1 MRNKGLI
8 IALTVIVSLLS
19 FYYISFTYVAQG
31 IQDEAVAQS
40 KDSTGVVNTGKKQ
53 AYLDSLYDKPV
64 YNFLG
69 MVPYTYKEVKDMELA
84 LGLDLQGGM
93 HVVLEVSP
101 IEILKALAGS
111 QAESPLFKQ
120 ALNKAKLAQRTSQES
135 FEKLFYSAFK
145 ETAGSNQL
153 ARVFSNSQNSSKIN
167 STSSDKE
174 VEKMIDD
181 EIDGAVDR
189 SFEILRSRIDRFG
202 AIQPNLQRIKG
213 TGRILVELPGVENPQ
228 RVRKL
233 LQGTAQLDFYD
244 VYNLSELQGS
254 LIAVNDYLVAQNKLS
269 KGDAGTLAADS
280 NGTEVKDELAADPL
294 ATDSLGTGKK
304 DSSALAEKGDSTSAA
319 DSLADKVSP
328 LFALRD
334 RNYPYT
340 LHYSIKDSSQINRI
354 LRQPKVQALL
364 PSDLMFLWDWKEDKK
379 TNAMELVPIKKS
391 KGGKSLLTGDAIAD
405 AREEVSQD
413 GKASYGISMQMN
425 PAGAKKWR
433 KVTQDAIKDSQN
445 KRRVA
450 IVLDNVV
457 YSAPTVQSEIP
468 NGSSSITGNFNQE
481 DAKDIANIL
490 KAGKLP
496 APVRIVEEV
505 IVGPTLGQEAI
516 ESGLMSLLAGLL
528 VVVVLMVIYY
538 NTGGLVA
545 DVALVFN
552 VIFTL
557 GFLASLNSVLT
568 LPGLAGIVLSL
579 GMSVDAN
586 VLIFERIKE
595 ERKNGK
601 GMRAAI
607 DAGFDKAFSSIFDSN
622 ITTILTGA
630 ILFLLGSGPIKGFA
644 VTLMI
649 GIACSFFT
657 AVYISRVIL
666 LWLTRGSNAET
677 AVSFTTV
684 ISKNLFQ
691 NLNFDFV
698 KYRKGAYIFSI
709 ALLLFGAATTVINGG
724 LNLGV
729 DFKGGRSYIVEF
741 NNDVV
746 ASDLKAS
753 LSDEFQGT
761 GTEVKT
767 YGSSKKIKVTTSY
780 LVEDESEKGDER
792 VEAALKKGLKEF
804 NKGDFKI
811 LSSNKV
817 GATVADDILQSS
829 WQSIIVSLIGIFIY
843 VLIRFRKWQFGFGG
857 IIALFHDTL
866 MILAMFSILQFFG
879 VAAFEVDQV
888 IIAAL
893 LTIVGFSI
901 NDTVIVFD
909 RVREFGDEYYK
920 MDMKDMLNMSINSTL
935 SRTIMTTVTVLVTVI
950 ILCIFGGESLRG
962 FSISLLVGVVFGS
975 YSTIFIAIP
984 MVLDLRSK
992 KDEEA
997 KRIS

>member
-8 IALTVIVSLLS
+8 IALTVIVTLLS

-31 IQDEAVAQS
+31 IQEEAVAQS
-40 KDSTGVVNTGKKQ
+40 KDSSGVVNTSKKQ

-111 QAESPLFKQ
+111 QAESPAFKK
-120 ALNKAKLAQRTSQES
+120 ALKNAMLAQRTSQES
-135 FEKLFYSAFK
+135 FEKLFYAAYK
-145 ETAGSNQL
+145 ETAGADQL
-153 ARVFSNSQNSSKIN
+153 SRVFANSQNASKIN
-167 STSSDKE
+167 SQSTDKE
-174 VEKMIDD
+174 VEKMVDE

-189 SFEILRSRIDRFG
+189 SFEILRARIDRFG
-202 AIQPNLQRIKG
+202 TIQPNLQRIQG

-228 RVRKL
+228 RVRNL
-233 LQGTAQLDFYD
+233 LQGTAQLDFYE
-244 VYNLSELQGS
+244 VYHLFEIGS
-254 LIAVNDYLVAQNKLS
+254 TLTEINKYVVAQSKL
-269 KGDAGTLAADS
+269 KGTAADTTDLLTDS
-280 NGTEVKDELAADPL
+280 SSTADQDLLSADPL
-294 ATDSLGTGKK
+294 ASDSTAAVKADTSK
-304 DSSALAEKGDSTSAA
+304 VAKADSTSAA
-319 DSLADKVSP
+319 DSLAANNSP
-328 LFALRD
+328 LF
-334 RNYPYT
+334 T
-340 LHYSIKDSSQINRI
+340 LLKSQYNLVYDLKDTAKINRI
-354 LRQPKVQALL
+354 LNLPKAKALL
-364 PSDLMFLWDWKEDKK
+364 PTDLVFLWDRKAKK
-379 TNAMELVPIKKS
+379 DGTIELVPIKKGR
-391 KGGKSLLTGDAIAD
+391 GGKAPLSGDAITD
-405 AREEVSQD
+405 ARD
-413 GKASYGISMQMN
+413 GASSDGRGYEISMQMN
-425 PAGAKKWR
+425 AAGARIWKKL
-433 KVTQDAIKDSQN
+433 TADAVKDPRN
-445 KRRVA
+445 KRRIA

-457 YSAPTVQSEIP
+457 YSAPTVQNEIP
-468 NGSSSITGNFNQE
+468 NGSSSISGDFTADE
-481 DAKDIANIL
+481 AKDISNIL

-516 ESGLMSLLAGLL
+516 DSGLMSLFAGLL
-528 VVVVLMVIYY
+528 VVIVLMALYY
-538 NTGGLVA
+538 NTGGLIA
-545 DVALVFN
+545 DIALIFN

-557 GFLASLNSVLT
+557 GILASFNSVLT
-568 LPGLAGIVLSL
+568 LPGLAGIVLTL

-595 ERKNGK
+595 ELKNGK
-601 GMRAAI
+601 SMRAAI

-622 ITTILTGA
+622 ITTILTGT
-630 ILFLLGSGPIKGFA
+630 ILFFLGSGPIKGFA
-644 VTLMI
+644 TTLII
-649 GIACSFFT
+649 GVLCSFFT

-666 LWLTRGSNAET
+666 LWVTSKNPET
-677 AVSFTTV
+677 SVKFTTI

-698 KYRKGAYIFSI
+698 KYRKAAYIGSL
-709 ALLLFGAATTVINGG
+709 ALLLFGAAATVMNGG
-724 LNLGV
+724 INLGV

-741 NNDVV
+741 KQDVV
-746 ASDLKAS
+746 ASDVKSS
-753 LSDEFQGT
+753 LSDEFKGT

-767 YGSSKKIKVTTSY
+767 YGSNKKLKITTSY
-780 LVEDESEKGDER
+780 LVQDETEKGDQA
-792 VEAALKKGLKEF
+792 VEAALTAGLKQF
-804 NKGDFKI
+804 DKGDFQI

-829 WQSIIVSLIGIFIY
+829 WQSIIVSLVGIFIY

-857 IIALFHDTL
+857 IVALFHDTL
-866 MILAMFSILQFFG
+866 MIIAMFGILQLLG
-879 VAAFEVDQV
+879 IASFEVDQV

-909 RVREFGDEYYK
+909 RVREFGAEYYK
-920 MDMKDMLNMSINSTL
+920 MDMKDMLNKSINSTL
-935 SRTIMTTVTVLVTVI
+935 SRTIMTTVTVLVTVV

-962 FSISLLVGVVFGS
+962 FSVSLLVGVVFGS

-984 MVLDLRSK
+984 IVLDLRSK
-992 KDEEA
+992 SDREVKKID
-997 KRIS
+997 

>member
-8 IALTVIVSLLS
+8 VALTIIVSLLS

-31 IQDEAVAQS
+31 IQEEAVAQS
-40 KDSTGVVNTGKKQ
+40 KDSTGVVNTSKKQ
-53 AYLDSLYDKPV
+53 AYLDSLYDEPV

-101 IEILKALAGS
+101 VEILKALAGA
-111 QAESPLFKQ
+111 QAESTLFKQ
-120 ALNKAKLAQRTSQES
+120 ALNKAKLAQTKSQES
-135 FEKLFYSAFK
+135 FEKLFYASYK
-145 ETAGSNQL
+145 EIAGPDQL
-153 ARVFSNSQNSSKIN
+153 ARVFSNSQNSAKIR
-167 STSSDKE
+167 STSTDKE
-174 VEKMIDD
+174 VEKMIDE

-202 AIQPNLQRIKG
+202 AIQPNLQRIQG

-244 VYNLSELQGS
+244 VYSLGEIQGG
-254 LIAVNDYLVAQNKLS
+254 LMAVNDYLIAQTKLKKDG
-269 KGDAGTLAADS
+269 KGELQVDTTAVV
-280 NGTEVKDELAADPL
+280 EDELAADPL
-294 ATDSLGTGKK
+294 ASDDTTGVKK
-304 DSSALAEKGDSTSAA
+304 DSMELAAKADSTEK
-319 DSLADKVSP
+319 DTLADKISV
-328 LFALRD
+328 FFTLRD

-340 LHYSIKDSSQINRI
+340 LHYNVKDSSQINRI
-354 LRQPKVQALL
+354 LKQPKVKELL
-364 PSDLMFLWDWKEDKK
+364 PSDLVFLWDWKADPK
-379 TNAMELVPIKKS
+379 TGAMELVPIRKS
-391 KGGKSLLTGDAIAD
+391 KGGKSLLTGEAISDAN
-405 AREEVSQD
+405 EEVSQD
-413 GKASYGISMQMN
+413 GKAAYGISMQMN
-425 PAGAKKWR
+425 PAGAKKW
-433 KVTQDAIKDSQN
+433 KKITADAIKDSQN

-468 NGSSSITGNFNQE
+468 NGSSSITGNFTQE

-528 VVVVLMVIYY
+528 VVVLLMVVYY
-538 NTGGLVA
+538 NKGGLVA
-545 DVALVFN
+545 DIALFFN
-552 VIFTL
+552 VVFTL

-622 ITTILTGA
+622 VTTILTGV
-630 ILFLLGSGPIKGFA
+630 ILFFLGSGPIKGFA
-644 VTLMI
+644 ITLII

-666 LWLTRGSNAET
+666 LWLTRGSDAET
-677 AVSFTTV
+677 AVSFTTI

-698 KYRKGAYIFSI
+698 KYRKVAYAISI
-709 ALLLFGAATTVINGG
+709 ALLLFGAGATVLNGG

-741 NNDVV
+741 NKDVV

-780 LVEDESEKGDER
+780 LVQDETEKGDEV
-792 VEAALKKGLKEF
+792 VEAALVSGLKEF
-804 NKGDFKI
+804 NQGEFKI

-843 VLIRFRKWQFGFGG
+843 VLLRFRKWQFGFGG
-857 IIALFHDTL
+857 IVALFHDTL
-866 MILAMFSILQFFG
+866 MVLAMFAILQFFG

-909 RVREFGDEYYK
+909 RVREFGEEYYK
-920 MDMKDMLNMSINSTL
+920 MDMADMLNKSINSTL

-992 KDEEA
+992 KDAEA
-997 KRIS
+997 KRVN

>member
-8 IALTVIVSLLS
+8 IALTIIVSLLS

-31 IQDEAVAQS
+31 IQEEAVAQS
-40 KDSTGVVNTGKKQ
+40 KDSTGVVNTSKKQ
-53 AYLDSLYDKPV
+53 SYLDSLYDKPV

-101 IEILKALAGS
+101 VEILKALAGA

-120 ALNKAKLAQRTSQES
+120 ALNKAKLAQSQSQES
-135 FEKLFYSAFK
+135 FEKLFYASYK
-145 ETAGSNQL
+145 EIAGPDQL
-153 ARVFSNSQNSSKIN
+153 ARVFSNSQNSAKIR
-167 STSSDKE
+167 STSTDKE
-174 VEKMIDD
+174 VQKMIDE
-181 EIDGAVDR
+181 EIDAAVDR

-202 AIQPNLQRIKG
+202 AIQPNLQRIQG

-233 LQGTAQLDFYD
+233 LQGTAKLDFYD
-244 VYNLSELQGS
+244 VYSLGEIQGG
-254 LIAVNDYLVAQNKLS
+254 LMAVNDYLVAQTKLTKDG
-269 KGDAGTLAADS
+269 KGDLQVDTTAT
-280 NGTEVKDELAADPL
+280 VDELAADPL
-294 ATDSLGTGKK
+294 ASDDTTGVKK
-304 DSSALAEKGDSTSAA
+304 DSLELAAKADSTEK
-319 DSLADKVSP
+319 DTLADKISVFFS
-328 LFALRD
+328 LRD

-340 LHYSIKDSSQINRI
+340 LHYNIKDSSQINRI
-354 LRQPKVQALL
+354 LKQAKVKELL
-364 PSDLMFLWDWKEDKK
+364 PSDLMFLWDWKADTK
-379 TNAMELVPIKKS
+379 TGAMELVPIRKS
-391 KGGKSLLTGDAIAD
+391 KGGKSLLTGEAISDAH
-405 AREEVSQD
+405 EEVSQD
-413 GKASYGISMQMN
+413 GKAAYGISMQMN
-425 PAGAKKWR
+425 PAGAKKW
-433 KVTQDAIKDSQN
+433 KKITSDAIKDSQN

-468 NGSSSITGNFNQE
+468 NGSSSITGNFTQE

-528 VVVVLMVIYY
+528 VVIVLMVVYY
-538 NTGGLVA
+538 NKGGLVA
-545 DVALVFN
+545 DIALVFN

-622 ITTILTGA
+622 VTTILTGV
-630 ILFLLGSGPIKGFA
+630 ILFFLGSGPIKGFA
-644 VTLMI
+644 ITLII

-657 AVYISRVIL
+657 SVFISRVIL

-684 ISKNLFQ
+684 LSKNLFQ

-698 KYRKGAYIFSI
+698 KFRKAAYGISI
-709 ALLLFGAATTVINGG
+709 ALLLFGAAATVLNGG

-741 NNDVV
+741 NKDVV

-767 YGSSKKIKVTTSY
+767 YGSAKKVKVTTSY
-780 LVEDESEKGDER
+780 LVEDESERGDTL
-792 VEAALKKGLKEF
+792 VEGALKKGLKEF
-804 NKGDFKI
+804 NQGDSKI

-843 VLIRFRKWQFGFGG
+843 VLLRFRKWQFGLGG

-866 MILAMFSILQFFG
+866 MVLAMFSILQFFG

-920 MDMKDMLNMSINSTL
+920 MDMKDMLNKSINSTL

-992 KDEEA
+992 KDAEA
-997 KRIS
+997 KRVN

>member
-8 IALTVIVSLLS
+8 IALTIIVSLLS

-31 IQDEAVAQS
+31 IQEEAVAQS
-40 KDSTGVVNTGKKQ
+40 KDSTGLVNTGKKQ

-101 IEILKALAGS
+101 VEILKALAGA

-120 ALNKAKLAQRTSQES
+120 ALNKAKLAQKNSQES
-135 FEKLFYSAFK
+135 FEKLFYTAFR
-145 ETAGSNQL
+145 ETAGNDKL
-153 ARVFSNSQNSSKIN
+153 AMVFSNSQNSSKIR
-167 STSSDKE
+167 STSTDKE

-244 VYNLSELQGS
+244 VYSLSELQGS
-254 LIAVNDYLVAQNKLS
+254 LLAVNDYLVSQNKLN
-269 KGDAGTLAADS
+269 KEDADVLAADS
-280 NGTEVKDELAADPL
+280 NSAPVEDDLAADPL
-294 ATDSLGTGKK
+294 AADSLATVKK
-304 DSSALAEKGDSTSAA
+304 DSSAIAAKGDSTAA

-328 LFALRD
+328 LFSLRD

-340 LHYSIKDSSQINRI
+340 LHYNIKDTSQINRI
-354 LRQPKVQALL
+354 LKQPKVQALL

-379 TNAMELVPIKKS
+379 TSAMELVPIKQS
-391 KGGKSLLTGDAIAD
+391 KGGKSLLTGDAISD
-405 AREEVSQD
+405 AHEEVSQD

-425 PAGAKKWR
+425 AGGAKKWAR
-433 KVTQDAIKDSQN
+433 ITKDAIKDSQN

-468 NGSSSITGNFNQE
+468 NGSSSITGNFTQE

-528 VVVVLMVIYY
+528 VVIVLMVVYY
-538 NTGGLVA
+538 NKGGLVA
-545 DVALVFN
+545 DIALFFN
-552 VIFTL
+552 VVFTL

-601 GMRAAI
+601 SMRAAI

-677 AVSFTTV
+677 AVSFTTI

-698 KYRKGAYIFSI
+698 KFRKVAYGFSI
-709 ALLLFGAATTVINGG
+709 LLLLLGAGATVLNGG

-729 DFKGGRSYIVEF
+729 DFKGGRSYIIDF
-741 NNDVV
+741 SSDVV

-792 VEAALKKGLKEF
+792 VEAALVKGLKQF

-811 LSSNKV
+811 VSSNKV

-829 WQSIIVSLIGIFIY
+829 WRSIIVSLLGIFIY

-857 IIALFHDTL
+857 IVALFHDTL
-866 MILAMFSILQFFG
+866 MILAMFAILQFFG

-909 RVREFGDEYYK
+909 RVREFGEEYYK
-920 MDMKDMLNMSINSTL
+920 MDMKDMLNKSINSTL

-992 KDEEA
+992 KDEA
-997 KRIS
+997 KKIN

>member
-1 MRNKGLI
+1 
-8 IALTVIVSLLS
+8 
-19 FYYISFTYVAQG
+19 
-31 IQDEAVAQS
+31 
-40 KDSTGVVNTGKKQ
+40 
-53 AYLDSLYDKPV
+53 
-64 YNFLG
+64 
-69 MVPYTYKEVKDMELA
+69 
-84 LGLDLQGGM
+84 
-93 HVVLEVSP
+93 
-101 IEILKALAGS
+101 
-111 QAESPLFKQ
+111 
-120 ALNKAKLAQRTSQES
+120 
-135 FEKLFYSAFK
+135 
-145 ETAGSNQL
+145 
-153 ARVFSNSQNSSKIN
+153 
-167 STSSDKE
+167 
-174 VEKMIDD
+174 
-181 EIDGAVDR
+181 
-189 SFEILRSRIDRFG
+189 
-202 AIQPNLQRIKG
+202 
-213 TGRILVELPGVENPQ
+213 
-228 RVRKL
+228 
-233 LQGTAQLDFYD
+233 
-244 VYNLSELQGS
+244 
-254 LIAVNDYLVAQNKLS
+254 
-269 KGDAGTLAADS
+269 
-280 NGTEVKDELAADPL
+280 
-294 ATDSLGTGKK
+294 
-304 DSSALAEKGDSTSAA
+304 
-319 DSLADKVSP
+319 
-328 LFALRD
+328 
-334 RNYPYT
+334 
-340 LHYSIKDSSQINRI
+340 
-354 LRQPKVQALL
+354 
-364 PSDLMFLWDWKEDKK
+364 
-379 TNAMELVPIKKS
+379 
-391 KGGKSLLTGDAIAD
+391 
-405 AREEVSQD
+405 
-413 GKASYGISMQMN
+413 MN
-425 PAGAKKWR
+425 PAGAKKW
-433 KVTQDAIKDSQN
+433 KKITADAIKDSQN

-468 NGSSSITGNFNQE
+468 NGSSSISGNFTQE

-528 VVVVLMVIYY
+528 VVVVLMVVYY
-538 NTGGLVA
+538 NKGGLVA
-545 DVALVFN
+545 DIALFFN
-552 VIFTL
+552 VVFTL

-601 GMRAAI
+601 GMRASI

-622 ITTILTGA
+622 ITTILTGV
-630 ILFLLGSGPIKGFA
+630 ILFFLGSGPIKGFA
-644 VTLMI
+644 ITLII

-666 LWLTRGSNAET
+666 LWLTRGSDAET
-677 AVSFTTV
+677 AVSFTT
-684 ISKNLFQ
+684 ILSKNLFQ

-698 KYRKGAYIFSI
+698 KYRKVAYIASI
-709 ALLLFGAATTVINGG
+709 SLLLFGATTTVINGG

-741 NNDVV
+741 NNDVI
-746 ASDLKAS
+746 ASDLKSS

-780 LVEDESEKGDER
+780 LVQDETEKGDEL
-792 VEAALKKGLKEF
+792 VEAALVKGLKEF
-804 NKGDFKI
+804 NKGEFKI

-829 WQSIIVSLIGIFIY
+829 WQSIIVSLLGIFIY

-866 MILAMFSILQFFG
+866 MVLAMFSILQFFG

-909 RVREFGDEYYK
+909 RVREFGEEYYK
-920 MDMKDMLNMSINSTL
+920 LDMADMLNKSINSTL

-992 KDEEA
+992 KDREA
-997 KRIS
+997 KKIN

>member
-8 IALTVIVSLLS
+8 IALTIIVTLLS

-31 IQDEAVAQS
+31 IQEEAVAQS
-40 KDSTGVVNTGKKQ
+40 KDSTGVVNTSKKQ
-53 AYLDSLYDKPV
+53 SYLDSLYDKPV

-101 IEILKALAGS
+101 VEILKALAGG

-120 ALNKAKLAQRTSQES
+120 ALNKAKLAQSKSQES

-145 ETAGSNQL
+145 ETAGSDQL
-153 ARVFSNSQNSSKIN
+153 ARVFANSQNSAKIN
-167 STSSDKE
+167 SSSSDKE
-174 VEKMIDD
+174 VEKMIND

-202 AIQPNLQRIKG
+202 ALQPNLQRIQG

-244 VYNLSELQGS
+244 VYSLGELQGS
-254 LIAVNDYLVAQNKLS
+254 LLAVNDYLIAQNKL
-269 KGDAGTLAADS
+269 KKEGKVEGDVLADTS
-280 NGTEVKDELAADPL
+280 SVDELAADPL
-294 ATDSLGTGKK
+294 AGDSATVTVKE
-304 DSSALAEKGDSTSAA
+304 DSAALAAKGDSTAQ
-319 DSLADKVSP
+319 DTLADKVSP
-328 LFALRD
+328 LFSLRD

-340 LHYSIKDSSQINRI
+340 LSYNIKDSSQINRI
-354 LRQPKVQALL
+354 LKQEKVKALL

-379 TNAMELVPIKKS
+379 TGVLELVPIKKS

-405 AREEVSQD
+405 AHEEVSQD
-413 GKASYGISMQMN
+413 GKAAYGISMQMN
-425 PAGAKKWR
+425 PAGAKKW
-433 KVTQDAIKDSQN
+433 KKITQDAIKDSQN

-468 NGSSSITGNFNQE
+468 NGSSSISGNFTQE

-528 VVVVLMVIYY
+528 VVIVLMVVYY
-538 NTGGLVA
+538 NKAGLVA
-545 DVALVFN
+545 DIALLFN

-622 ITTILTGA
+622 ITTILIGV
-630 ILFLLGSGPIKGFA
+630 ILFFLGSGPIKGFA
-644 VTLMI
+644 ITLII

-666 LWLTRGSNAET
+666 LWLTRGSDAET
-677 AVSFTTV
+677 AVSFTTI

-698 KYRKGAYIFSI
+698 KYRKVAYIGSI
-709 ALLLFGAATTVINGG
+709 SLLLFGAAATVINGG

-729 DFKGGRSYIVEF
+729 DFKGGRSYIVQF

-746 ASDLKAS
+746 ASDLKSS
-753 LSDEFQGT
+753 LSDDFQGT

-780 LVEDESEKGDER
+780 LVQDETEKGDER
-792 VEAALKKGLKEF
+792 VEAALVKGLKEF
-804 NKGDFKI
+804 NKGEFQI

-829 WQSIIVSLIGIFIY
+829 WQSIIVSLLGIFIY

-866 MILAMFSILQFFG
+866 MILAMFSILQLFG

-909 RVREFGDEYYK
+909 RVREFGEEYYK
-920 MDMKDMLNMSINSTL
+920 MDMADMLNKSINSTL

-962 FSISLLVGVVFGS
+962 FSISLLVGVIFGS

-992 KDEEA
+992 KDREA
-997 KRIS
+997 KKIS

>member
-8 IALTVIVSLLS
+8 IALTIIVSLLS

-31 IQDEAVAQS
+31 IQEEAVAQS
-40 KDSTGVVNTGKKQ
+40 KDSTGAVNTGKKQ

-101 IEILKALAGS
+101 VEILKALAGS

-120 ALNKAKLAQRTSQES
+120 ALNKAKLAQKTSQES
-135 FEKLFYSAFK
+135 FEKLFYAAFR
-145 ETAGSNQL
+145 ETAGNDQL

-174 VEKMIDD
+174 VEKMIDS

-202 AIQPNLQRIKG
+202 AIQPNLQRIQG

-254 LIAVNDYLVAQNKLS
+254 LLAVNDYLLAQNKLS
-269 KGDAGTLAADS
+269 KGEKDVLATDS
-280 NGTEVKDELAADPL
+280 SSSAAPDELAADPL
-294 ATDSLGTGKK
+294 ATDSLGAGKK
-304 DSSALAEKGDSTSAA
+304 DSAAIAAKGDSTAA

-328 LFALRD
+328 LFSLRD

-340 LHYSIKDSSQINRI
+340 LHYNIKDSSAINRI

-364 PSDLMFLWDWKEDKK
+364 PADLMFLWDWKEDKK
-379 TNAMELVPIKKS
+379 TSAMELVPIRKS
-391 KGGKSLLTGDAIAD
+391 KGGKSLLTGDAISD
-405 AREEVSQD
+405 AHEEVSQD

-425 PAGAKKWR
+425 AAGAKKW
-433 KVTQDAIKDSQN
+433 KKITADAIKDSGN

-528 VVVVLMVIYY
+528 VVVVLMVVYY
-538 NTGGLVA
+538 NKGGLIA
-545 DVALVFN
+545 DIALVFN

-709 ALLLFGAATTVINGG
+709 ALLLFGATATVLNGG

-780 LVEDESEKGDER
+780 LVEDESEKGDAI
-792 VEAALKKGLKEF
+792 VEGALVKGLKEF

-857 IIALFHDTL
+857 IVALFHDTL
-866 MILAMFSILQFFG
+866 MILAMFSILQLLG
-879 VAAFEVDQV
+879 IAAFEVDQV

-950 ILCIFGGESLRG
+950 ILCVFGGESLRG

-997 KRIS
+997 KKIS

>member
-8 IALTVIVSLLS
+8 IALTIIVSLLS

-40 KDSTGVVNTGKKQ
+40 KDSTGVVNTSKKQ
-53 AYLDSLYDKPV
+53 SYLDSLYDKPV

-101 IEILKALAGS
+101 VEILKALAGS

-120 ALNKAKLAQRTSQES
+120 ALKKATLAQRTSQES
-135 FEKLFYSAFK
+135 FEKLFYTAFK
-145 ETAGSNQL
+145 ETAGSDQL
-153 ARVFSNSQNSSKIN
+153 ARVFSNSQNSAKIN
-167 STSSDKE
+167 STSTDRE
-174 VEKMIDD
+174 VEKMING
-181 EIDGAVDR
+181 EIDDAVDR

-202 AIQPNLQRIKG
+202 ALQPNLQRIKG

-244 VYNLSELQGS
+244 VYSLGELQGS
-254 LIAVNDYLVAQNKLS
+254 LLAVNDYLLAQAKLT
-269 KGDAGTLAADS
+269 KGGQ
-280 NGTEVKDELAADPL
+280 DELAADSSGTAVEDEL
-294 ATDSLGTGKK
+294 AADLTAEDSLALGNK
-304 DSSALAEKGDSTSAA
+304 DTSALAAKGDSTSA

-340 LHYSIKDSSQINRI
+340 LNYNIKDSSTINRI
-354 LRQPKVQALL
+354 LKQAKVQALL
-364 PSDLMFLWDWKEDKK
+364 PADLMFLWDWKEDKK
-379 TNAMELVPIKKS
+379 TSSLELVPIKKS
-391 KGGKSLLTGDAIAD
+391 KGGKSLMTGDAISD
-405 AREEVSQD
+405 AQEEVSQD
-413 GKASYGISMQMN
+413 GKAAYGISMQMN
-425 PAGAKKWR
+425 PIGAKKWR
-433 KVTQDAIKDSQN
+433 KITQDAIKDSQN

-468 NGSSSITGNFNQE
+468 NGSSSISGNFTQE

-505 IVGPTLGQEAI
+505 IVGPTLGKEAI

-528 VVVVLMVIYY
+528 VVVVLMVVYY
-538 NTGGLVA
+538 NKGGLVA
-545 DVALVFN
+545 DIALVFN

-607 DAGFDKAFSSIFDSN
+607 DAGFDKAFRSIFDSN
-622 ITTILTGA
+622 VTTILIGI
-630 ILFLLGSGPIKGFA
+630 ILFFLGSGPIKGFA
-644 VTLMI
+644 ITLII

-657 AVYISRVIL
+657 AVFISRVIL
-666 LWLTRGSNAET
+666 LWLTRGADAET

-691 NLNFDFV
+691 NLNFNFV
-698 KYRKGAYIFSI
+698 KYRKVAYAVSI
-709 ALLLFGAATTVINGG
+709 ALLLLGVGATVMNNG

-746 ASDLKAS
+746 ASDLKTS
-753 LSDEFQGT
+753 LTDEFQGT

-767 YGSSKKIKVTTSY
+767 YGSNKKIKITTSY
-780 LVEDESEKGDER
+780 LVQDETEKGDSL
-792 VEAALKKGLKEF
+792 VEAALVKGLKEF
-804 NKGDFKI
+804 NKGESKI

-829 WQSIIVSLIGIFIY
+829 WQSIIVSLLGIFIY

-866 MILAMFSILQFFG
+866 MILAMFSILQFLG
-879 VAAFEVDQV
+879 IAAFEVDQV

-909 RVREFGDEYYK
+909 RVREFGEEYNK
-920 MDMKDMLNMSINSTL
+920 MDMADMLNKSINSTL

-950 ILCIFGGESLRG
+950 ILCFFGGESLRG

-992 KDEEA
+992 KDREV
-997 KRIS
+997 KNIS

>member
-8 IALTVIVSLLS
+8 IALTIIVSLLS

-31 IQDEAVAQS
+31 IQEEAVAQS
-40 KDSTGVVNTGKKQ
+40 KDSTGAVNTTKKQ
-53 AYLDSLYDKPV
+53 SYLDSLYDKPV

-101 IEILKALAGS
+101 VEILKALAGAQS
-111 QAESPLFKQ
+111 ESTLFKQ
-120 ALNKAKLAQRTSQES
+120 ALKKATLAQSKSQES
-135 FEKLFYSAFK
+135 FEKLFYASYK
-145 ETAGSNQL
+145 EIAGPDQL
-153 ARVFSNSQNSSKIN
+153 ARVFSNSQNSAKIR
-167 STSSDKE
+167 STSTDKE
-174 VEKMIDD
+174 VQKMIDE

-202 AIQPNLQRIKG
+202 AIQPNLQRIQG

-244 VYNLSELQGS
+244 VYNLGEIQGG
-254 LIAVNDYLVAQNKLS
+254 LIAVNDYLISQNKLKKDG
-269 KGDAGTLAADS
+269 KGDVQVDTTATVD
-280 NGTEVKDELAADPL
+280 DLAADPL
-294 ATDSLGTGKK
+294 ASDDTTGVSVKK
-304 DSSALAEKGDSTSAA
+304 DSSALAAKADSTAE
-319 DSLADKVSP
+319 DTLADKISP
-328 LFALRD
+328 LFSLRD

-340 LHYSIKDSSQINRI
+340 LHYNIKDSSQINRI
-354 LRQPKVQALL
+354 LKQPKVKELL

-379 TNAMELVPIKKS
+379 TGAMELVPIRKS
-391 KGGKSLLTGDAIAD
+391 KGGKSLLTGDAISD
-405 AREEVSQD
+405 AHEEVSQD
-413 GKASYGISMQMN
+413 GKAAYGISMQMN
-425 PAGAKKWR
+425 PTGAKKWR
-433 KVTQDAIKDSQN
+433 KITQDAIKESNN

-468 NGSSSITGNFNQE
+468 NGSSSITGNFTQE

-528 VVVVLMVIYY
+528 VVVVLMVAYY
-538 NTGGLVA
+538 NKGGLIA
-545 DVALVFN
+545 NIALVFN

-579 GMSVDAN
+579 GMAVDAN

-607 DAGFDKAFSSIFDSN
+607 DAGYDKAFSAIFDSN
-622 ITTILTGA
+622 ITTILTGG

-644 VTLMI
+644 ITLMI

-666 LWLTRGSNAET
+666 LWLTRGGNAET
-677 AVSFTTV
+677 AVSYTTV
-684 ISKNLFQ
+684 LSKNLFQ

-698 KYRKGAYIFSI
+698 KYRKMAYGISI
-709 ALLLFGAATTVINGG
+709 GLLLLGAGAIVLNGG

-767 YGSSKKIKVTTSY
+767 YGSPKKIKVTTSY
-780 LVEDESEKGDER
+780 LVQDETEKGDAT
-792 VEAALKKGLKEF
+792 VESALVTGLKEF

-843 VLIRFRKWQFGFGG
+843 VLIRFRKWQFGLGG
-857 IIALFHDTL
+857 IVALFHDTL
-866 MILAMFSILQFFG
+866 MVIAMFAILQFFG
-879 VAAFEVDQV
+879 IAAFEVDQV

-920 MDMKDMLNMSINSTL
+920 MDMADMLNKSINSTL

-992 KDEEA
+992 KDKEA
-997 KRIS
+997 NKIS